1 MISIIMP
8 VYNGERFVAEAIDS
22 ILAQSVRDWELI
34 VVNDGSTDGTQ
45 VVLERYAVD
54 PRIRLIRQE
63 NGGVSSARNAGIV
76 AARGEYLAFLDAD
89 DTWYPDCLETYQR
102 MAKAYPKAVLLGAAN
117 DIRLQNGAMTDT
129 AGYFA
134 DKPETLCLED
144 FFEAYAQD
152 KRAKCYNMLSTC
164 MRADAV
170 RRAEGFRVGC
180 RIGEDLALSLRVSAY
195 GPVALTAHKASL
207 YNKLN
212 STASRDVSF
221 DPDWYFFDEVQTLLR
236 DESIPARKR
245 ENLRRVMAW
254 FQMRRA
260 RHYLIDGR
268 RSEARAAYRAIGD
281 DPALAAD
288 KRITR
293 LLMLL
298 PTWAVRR
305 IFLLRWRSQA

>member
-8 VYNGERFVAEAIDS
+8 VYNGERFVADAIGS
-22 ILAQSVRDWELI
+22 IMAQTVRDWELI

-45 VVLERYAVD
+45 AVLERFAGD
-54 PRIRLIRQE
+54 PRIRLLRKE
-63 NGGVSSARNAGIV
+63 NGGVSSARNAGI
-76 AARGEYLAFLDAD
+76 AAATGEYLAFLDAD
-89 DTWYPDCLETYQR
+89 DIWYPDCLETYER
-102 MAKAYPKAVLLGAAN
+102 LAKAYPQAVLLGAAY
-117 DIRLQNGAMTDT
+117 DIRLQNGEMTDT

-134 DKPETLCLED
+134 DKPETLYLED

-170 RRAEGFRVGC
+170 RRAGGFRVGC
-180 RIGEDLALSLRVSAY
+180 RIGEDLGLSLRLSAD
-195 GPVALTAHKASL
+195 GPVVLTSHKASL

-221 DPDWYFFDEVQTLLR
+221 DPDWYFFDEAETLLR
-236 DESIPARKR
+236 DEAIPVGRR
-245 ENLRRVMAW
+245 ESLRRVMAW

-288 KRITR
+288 KRVTR

-298 PTWAVRR
+298 PACVVRR